1 MKPAPT
7 GLQPH
12 RPRPATALGS
22 TGRPFPRDPSG
33 RPSRPGSHAQV
44 AAADGALGT
53 DLAVQAMA
61 QTMHLANALRLQR
74 APRSLVREYSRAL
87 ATILFAR
94 RARVASPPPG
104 SSIGPHFAA
113 HRRNGPDY
121 ALELVHPR
129 AGPMVPDVR
138 RCGV

>member
-1 MKPAPT
+1 MVRHHEIAVEMSSKEI
-7 GLQPH
+7 
-12 RPRPATALGS
+12 
-22 TGRPFPRDPSG
+22 
-33 RPSRPGSHAQV
+33 
-44 AAADGALGT
+44 ADGA

-104 SSIGPHFAA
+104 SSI
-113 HRRNGPDY
+113 
-121 ALELVHPR
+121 
-129 AGPMVPDVR
+129 
-138 RCGV
+138 